1 MEEKN
6 VEDKMAV
13 GLGNKRGKGN
23 IGRARTLTNER
34 NVREEEISK
43 ILIFRYIK
51 QKENRERRFPMY
63 SLIYLFTS
71 NILLLSDVSYKQSPL
86 FVREILVN
94 KSSIILSGYTEWN
107 L

>member
-71 NILLLSDVSYKQSPL
+71 NILLISDVSYKVHCL
-86 FVREILVN
+86 YEKYL
-94 KSSIILSGYTEWN
+94 SIKVQLY
-107 L
+107 